1 MLPRERVI
9 DLSDDGD
16 HLFSRGG
23 ASECSMCQFFESVT
37 GPELLR
43 DYVDPAVLRVFAAD
57 DVFTNLGADKV
68 IFDTNV
74 LSVHNDLEPDFN
86 LQYLWLLGPRVRSL
100 YGAHLLDPGC
110 FDIEATNHWISYC
123 QSNHRATCRL
133 ASLPRMQSF
142 QVIDCKTETVIK
154 APPNCAYVALSYVWG
169 GFSTTDFSSS
179 LSCAPKLILDSIEVT
194 KMLKFRYLWVDRY
207 CIDQSDSTG
216 KHEQIC
222 QMDMIYASA
231 QVTIIAAGSE
241 DPNRGLHGVRGTLR
255 ISQPTLRLGDHR
267 IVSSLVDPVSVIA
280 GSKWATRGWTYQE
293 GLLSTRRLVFSE
305 DQVRFECNSMHCSEA
320 IHLPLE
326 EMHDKRTGKMDFY
339 APIGAFQWKDFGTEP
354 WDFMDYVSQFSERK
368 LSFPTDALNAMRG
381 IFNNLEKGR
390 YPVFQLMGVPI
401 MPPYIN
407 TSSRLDALEDPKY
420 QRIPRSP
427 GAGFL
432 IGLLWH
438 HQPYGLSV
446 PHPTSRSHIFSSWTW
461 AACSLHISPELAFD
475 QTCTLCDLGA
485 QVSVELPD
493 GSILPFPTDYSVV
506 PAFMSQAQD
515 SKIIHITAK
524 VASCQIAFRR
534 SELHYRGGGYVAVI
548 TGDDE
553 LTICLEV
560 LADVLIEHGND
571 LRIEPF
577 LLGKSLTAIIFA
589 LTEDAD
595 RVDYPVS
602 VIVVDEDS
610 NKNFSRRVGI
620 CRRLRQIYLGSDTT
634 SCILGTAPIL
644 HIDDEWGPELRKAK
658 QQALS
663 KWVERLPTKTIR
675 LG

>member
-1 MLPRERVI
+1 MARFERIVARSKYLGLKLRRDLGLRQYDADLCEKCYYFYHLRIRDLYRKTLPKGEEI
-9 DLSDDGD
+9 DLANDSDHIFTHG
-16 HLFSRGG
+16 RP
-23 ASECSMCQFFESVT
+23 SECSMCQFFQSVA
-37 GPELLR
+37 GPELR
-43 DYVDPAVLRVFAAD
+43 HGRMDTFTRLRVCPAD

-74 LSVHNDLEPDFN
+74 LSIQNSFEPDN
-86 LQYLWLLGPRVRSL
+86 CQYLWLQGPRVRRL
-100 YGAHLLDPGC
+100 YGARLLDPGC

-133 ASLPRMQSF
+133 GSLPRMQSF

-154 APPNCAYVALSYVWG
+154 APPKCAYVALSYVWG
-169 GFSTTDFSSS
+169 EISTTDFPSS
-179 LSCAPKLILDSIEVT
+179 LGCAPKLILDSIEVT

-255 ISQPTLRLGDHR
+255 IPQLILPLGNHR
-267 IVSSLVDPVSVIA
+267 IVSSLVHRSDNGISR
-280 GSKWATRGWTYQE
+280 SKWATRGWTYQE

-326 EMHDKRTGKMDFY
+326 EMHDKKTGKMDLY
-339 APIGAFQWKDFGTEP
+339 APIGAFQWKDFAIQP
-354 WDFMDYVSQFSERK
+354 WDFMNYVSQFSQRE

-407 TSSRLDALEDPKY
+407 TGYRGRTPNDLKCGRISRP
-420 QRIPRSP
+420 P

-432 IGLLWH
+432 IGLLWIPRLFKSL
-438 HQPYGLSV
+438 QRLRVVSW
-446 PHPTSRSHIFSSWTW
+446 IF
-461 AACSLHISPELAFD
+461 
-475 QTCTLCDLGA
+475 
-485 QVSVELPD
+485 V
-493 GSILPFPTDYSVV
+493 
-506 PAFMSQAQD
+506 
-515 SKIIHITAK
+515 KNIHLT
-524 VASCQIAFRR
+524 
-534 SELHYRGGGYVAVI
+534 YVALI
-548 TGDDE
+548 TGDGE
-553 LTICLEV
+553 LTICFDFSADEMIRNENSFGLE
-560 LADVLIEHGND
+560 
-571 LRIEPF
+571 PPSF
-577 LLGKSLTAIIFA
+577 GKSLTAIIFA
-589 LTEDAD
+589 LTEDTSP
-595 RVDYPVS
+595 VDYPVS
-602 VIVVDEDS
+602 VIIVDEES
-610 NKNFSRRVGI
+610 NKDFSRRVGI
-620 CRRLRQIYLGSDTT
+620 CRRFRKIYVGKVTASSRLSDTIT
-634 SCILGTAPIL
+634 LLPNDYSRGAEGFKEIKKV
-644 HIDDEWGPELRKAK
+644 E
-658 QQALS
+658 QQALIE
-663 KWVERLPTKTIR
+663 WAERLPTRTIR